1 MATRCTYGI
10 LESDGTVK
18 SVSCQF
24 DGYIK
29 GVGRMLFENYNT
41 ETKVR
46 ELIQRGGVLSL
57 GESLQSSFFYIEA
70 KFTNLLKSSHLVIN
84 DHLDQESFW
93 YFDHEYF
100 DYHYLFNPKNNKW
113 CYKIE
118 TQQSP
123 TEIKPEMVFNKIELW
138 KIKLK
143 KILNL

>member
-1 MATRCTYGI
+1 MPTRCTYGI

-24 DGYIK
+24 DGLIK
-29 GVGRMLFENYNT
+29 GVGRILYENYNT

-46 ELIQRGGVLSL
+46 ELIQRGSVSTL
-57 GESLQSSFFYIEA
+57 GESFFFYIEP
-70 KFTNLLKSSHLVIN
+70 KFSNLLKSSHLVIN

-143 KILNL
+143 KLLNL

>member
-10 LESDGTVK
+10 LNSDGTVK
-18 SVSCQF
+18 SVSCHF

-46 ELIQRGGVLSL
+46 ELIQRGSVSTL
-57 GESLQSSFFYIEA
+57 GESLQSSFFNIDRP
-70 KFTNLLKSSHLVIN
+70 KFIN

-143 KILNL
+143 KLLNL